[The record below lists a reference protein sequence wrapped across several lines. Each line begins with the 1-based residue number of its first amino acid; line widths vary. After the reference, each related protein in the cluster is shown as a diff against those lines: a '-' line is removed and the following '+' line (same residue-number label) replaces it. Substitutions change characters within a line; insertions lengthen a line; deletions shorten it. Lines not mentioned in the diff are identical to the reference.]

1 MKNNSSLRCILR
13 LLLALLPVFWL
24 SACFE
29 ESVVIKVGKDGSGVV
44 HYRKYSNDT
53 AGAGFFGGLGGG
65 DDEETN
71 PEEAEDAEDETLKA
85 ELEARATAMGEGVVL
100 QSFRKGKNTSGWDG
114 HEAVFAFPDINK
126 LRLDMNDAMDDGGAK
141 DEEEAAADEPEYI
154 EFEMKDGL
162 LAIRTPPMQ
171 KEKKAEAVQ
180 DQGGAENEAVDP
192 FGDEAGNDPQMAM
205 LAGMAGMF
213 AGARMGYFVEIDGE
227 IAESNALHRKD
238 NLITILR
245 MDVGKILA
253 NAEAVNQLE
262 RLEKVDAAEAQ
273 KIADQVDGFDADLQQ
288 PIKVRFK

>member
-1 MKNNSSLRCILR
+1 MKTCPSLRRLLR
-13 LLLALLPVFWL
+13 LFLALMPVFWL

-29 ESVVIKVGKDGSGVV
+29 ESIVVKVGKDGSGVV

-53 AGAGFFGGLGGG
+53 AGAGFLGGLGGG
-65 DDEETN
+65 DDEETK
-71 PEEAEDAEDETLKA
+71 PEEAGDAEDETLKA
-85 ELEARATAMGEGVVL
+85 ELEARAASMGEGVVV

-126 LRLDMNDAMDDGGAK
+126 LRLDMNDAMGDGGAK

-162 LAIRTPPMQ
+162 LAIRTPSLQ
-171 KEKKAEAVQ
+171 KEKEEAGG

-213 AGARMGYFVEIDGE
+213 AGARTGYFVEIDGA
-227 IAESNALHRKD
+227 IAETNALHRKD

-245 MDVGKILA
+245 MDLGKIIA
-253 NAEAVNQLE
+253 NAESMKQLE
-262 RLEKVDAAEAQ
+262 RLDKVDAAEAQ

-288 PIKVRFK
+288 PIKVRFE